1 MQIKQNIISGLLVSI
16 IALPLSIAIA
26 SASQFPIMAGIFTA
40 IIGGILVSQ
49 ISGSHVTIKWNFI
62 WFNCFF
68 YW

>member
-26 SASQFPIMAGIFTA
+26 SASQFPVMAGIFTA

-62 WFNCFF
+62 WFNYIFSL
-68 YW
+68 